1 MIRPLPVAIALI
13 GVLGAVKATDL
24 VTHGPGAGHMVPSA
38 AAATGT
44 GEATRPARGAERP
57 PSPPAVSNSND
68 PKMGDGKPGADK
80 GVGGAAATNQPPSPP
95 PPTEAELR
103 LLTDLRDRRT
113 AMDKREQSLA
123 ARESVVG
130 AAEQRLSA
138 RVGELESLQARLEQL
153 ETARREHDEA
163 NWRGLV
169 RTYEAMKPKDAAAI
183 MTDLDDSVLL
193 PVLDRMK
200 DAKVAP
206 ILSAMPPD
214 RARTV
219 TAQLA
224 EMRTRAVTPAPATGS

>member
-13 GVLGAVKATDL
+13 GALGLVKVADLATYGFGIGR
-24 VTHGPGAGHMVPSA
+24 VVPSA
-38 AAATGT
+38 VAATGT
-44 GEATRPARGAERP
+44 SEAARPVHGSARP
-57 PSPPAVSNSND
+57 PAAAAASSNSGSDKGNAEHPVAGPPA
-68 PKMGDGKPGADK
+68 A
-80 GVGGAAATNQPPSPP
+80 NQPPPP
-95 PPTEAELR
+95 SAAELR
-103 LLTDLRDRRT
+103 LLTDLRSRRT
-113 AMDKREQSLA
+113 AMDEREQALA
-123 ARESVVG
+123 AREGVVA

-138 RVGELESLQARLEQL
+138 RVGELESLQTRLESL
-153 ETARREHDEA
+153 ETARHEHDEA

-200 DAKVAP
+200 EAKAAP
-206 ILSAMPPD
+206 ILSALPPD

-224 EMRTRAVTPAPATGS
+224 QLRTRAVTPAPAGGG

>member
-13 GVLGAVKATDL
+13 GSLGVIKAVNLAS
-24 VTHGPGAGHMVPSA
+24 HGIGSGRVVSSA

-44 GEATRPARGAERP
+44 GEPSRPAHGAERP
-57 PSPPAVSNSND
+57 ATSPIP
-68 PKMGDGKPGADK
+68 PKAAKPGAETPSL
-80 GVGGAAATNQPPSPP
+80 GAPAASQPAAPP
-95 PPTEAELR
+95 PPSEAELR
-103 LLTDLRDRRT
+103 LLTDLRGRRA
-113 AMDKREQSLA
+113 AMDGREQALA
-123 ARESVVG
+123 AREAVVA

-138 RVGELESLQARLEQL
+138 RVGELESLQTRLESL

-183 MTDLDDSVLL
+183 MTELDDSVLL

-200 DAKVAP
+200 EAKTAP

-224 EMRTRAVTPAPATGS
+224 QMRTRTTTPAPASRS